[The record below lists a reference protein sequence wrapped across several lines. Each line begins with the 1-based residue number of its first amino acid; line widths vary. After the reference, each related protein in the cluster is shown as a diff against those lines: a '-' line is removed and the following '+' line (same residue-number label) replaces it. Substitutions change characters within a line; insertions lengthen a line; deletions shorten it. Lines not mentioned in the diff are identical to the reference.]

1 MIIDTAHS
9 MRSKVYMTVRCPS
22 VCLSICI
29 DRCSSVRRVC
39 CLVPRRQEISI
50 DSDRLRAPSSTALS
64 SKCEQCHVYSRRRRL
79 NGDLLFQR
87 REMGTYENIQGN
99 RVATFLCYVSTTPLS
114 SYSLSPRK
122 RWIMFLPV
130 WFVCL
135 SVCLSVCYHDN

>member
-50 DSDRLRAPSSTALS
+50 GSDRLRAPSSTALS

-135 SVCLSVCYHDN
+135 SVCLSVCLLPR